1 MVYASDLSEYF
12 ISTSSGFYTI
22 LFITRFYGINNVAFA
37 PLEQKEAFRGLRLTK
52 MGNQDMR

>member
-1 MVYASDLSEYF
+1 MLQTCLN
-12 ISTSSGFYTI
+12 ISFRHHLDSI
-22 LFITRFYGINNVAFA
+22 QYGISNVAFA